1 MKTPVLD
8 IMQKKMKKQG
18 IKSFFK
24 SVSTNSNVAKETN
37 PVETAT
43 SVEIPSNLVRSTE
56 TEIVNEKPNQ
66 PDSTFVFPTA
76 AFAKQNRSCQAQ
88 WFVEYKWL
96 YYIAVN
102 DNVTCFICKKHLQS
116 LTRRKTKK
124 MEKSLKKVSKIVN
137 RQNVISMHQH
147 SKLQSLSLVTF

>member
-1 MKTPVLD
+1 
-8 IMQKKMKKQG
+8 MKKQG

-66 PDSTFVFPTA
+66 PDSTFVFPKA

-102 DNVTCFICKKHLQS
+102 DNVTCFICKKHLQK
-116 LTRRKTKK
+116 LDQEKNKEDGKK
-124 MEKSLKKVSKIVN
+124 P
-137 RQNVISMHQH
+137 
-147 SKLQSLSLVTF
+147 

>member
-43 SVEIPSNLVRSTE
+43 SVEIPSNLARSTE

-66 PDSTFVFPTA
+66 PDSTFLFPKA
-76 AFAKQNRSCQAQ
+76 AFAKKTDR
-88 WFVEYKWL
+88 V
-96 YYIAVN
+96 
-102 DNVTCFICKKHLQS
+102 KHSGL
-116 LTRRKTKK
+116 
-124 MEKSLKKVSKIVN
+124 
-137 RQNVISMHQH
+137 
-147 SKLQSLSLVTF
+147 